1 MVAAQT
7 TTEGSTTTSP
17 AAPPKRV
24 AALIAVLGSLTAIAP
39 LATDMYVPGF
49 PEMGSSLHVSDSA
62 VQLSMTAF
70 LAGAVLGQILIGP
83 LSDGL
88 GRRKLLISG
97 TAAFAALTLV
107 CAVAPTI
114 QVLVG
119 ARFLEGVAGSAGTV
133 LARAVITDWFRGAD
147 IPRYFSMLS
156 LVLGIGPVVAPVIGG
171 AILSVSTWRAVFFVL
186 TAVGVLL
193 VLAVLAKV
201 PESLPPARRNA
212 GGLGSTF
219 RAMGGLLGRRTFVG
233 YVLTLGF
240 STAALFTYISGSSFV
255 FEDIYDVSATQYS
268 LIFAV
273 NALGM
278 LLAGGA
284 FGVLARRLRMN
295 TLLSL
300 GVSTAAAGVVGQVA
314 LIATVGG
321 SLAGTWCCLFVT
333 LAGIGMVFPASM
345 SLGQTLGRHA
355 PGTGSALLGGTQF
368 LLGALASPL
377 VGLFGTSSATPMAV
391 IMLGALACAALS
403 LTLLARPWHGHG
415 EFRGTAPSVA
425 AA

>member
-7 TTEGSTTTSP
+7 TTAGSTTSSP
-17 AAPPKRV
+17 VAPPKRV
-24 AALIAVLGSLTAIAP
+24 AALIAVLGALTAVAP
-39 LATDMYVPGF
+39 LSTDMYVPGF
-49 PEMGSSLHVSDSA
+49 PEMGSSLHASASA

-88 GRRKLLISG
+88 GRRRLLIPG
-97 TAAFAALTLV
+97 TAAFAALSFL
-107 CAVAPTI
+107 CAVAPNV
-114 QVLVG
+114 QVLIG
-119 ARFLEGVAGSAGTV
+119 ARFLEGVAGAVGMV
-133 LARAVITDWFRGAD
+133 LARAVITDWFHGAD

-156 LVLGIGPVVAPVIGG
+156 MVLGIAPVAAPVIGG
-171 AILSVSTWRAVFFVL
+171 AILSVSTWRATFLVL
-186 TAVGVLL
+186 TAAGVLL
-193 VLAVLAKV
+193 LLAVLAKV
-201 PESLPPARRNA
+201 PESLPPARRRA
-212 GGLGSTF
+212 VGLGSTF
-219 RAMGGLLGRRTFVG
+219 RAMGRLLGRRTFVG

-255 FEDIYDVSATQYS
+255 FENIYGVSATQYS

-295 TLLSL
+295 TLLTL
-300 GVSTAAAGVVGQVA
+300 GVSVAAAGVIGQVV

-321 SLAGTWCCLFVT
+321 SLAGTWCCLFVA

-355 PGTGSALLGGTQF
+355 PGTASALLGGTQF

-377 VGLFGTSSATPMAV
+377 VGLFGTSSATPMAA

-403 LTLLARPWHGHG
+403 LTLLARPWQGHG
-415 EFRGTAPSVA
+415 EFRESPHTVA